1 MQLKLIGGGEHSSLY
16 HYRGHILKAIQKPE
30 ECNQAEEEFAK
41 QKDIY
46 NCFALLRMRDYKN
59 HRLLNQIKQYVV
71 ISEPIAHSAKPLI
84 VNGVTY
90 ACSIEM
96 STLKGLPLSMIQ
108 SIDRQLSRHVTM
120 GYWPKYQQ
128 QDIMLHLSFNN
139 PTESRLLGVK
149 TESLISETNPSR
161 GYFFSRDDAEEWIDS
176 LKVDYQF
183 PLSITELE
191 EMIGFIYGWIFYA
204 CRIIPLDI
212 EITLGLYDGQFKLN
226 VLDFGQTVR
235 LNDANHKYSQWTTT
249 QQQQQPEKLLEKV
262 KQAINEDEYIDLVR
276 DRAAMRGFSLAQ
288 EEFKRLTT
296 LVCDQCGKEAHRI
309 KLTTGQFYCSEEC
322 ENK

>member
-1 MQLKLIGGGEHSSLY
+1 
-16 HYRGHILKAIQKPE
+16 
-30 ECNQAEEEFAK
+30 
-41 QKDIY
+41 
-46 NCFALLRMRDYKN
+46 
-59 HRLLNQIKQYVV
+59 
-71 ISEPIAHSAKPLI
+71 
-84 VNGVTY
+84 
-90 ACSIEM
+90 
-96 STLKGLPLSMIQ
+96 
-108 SIDRQLSRHVTM
+108 
-120 GYWPKYQQ
+120 
-128 QDIMLHLSFNN
+128 
-139 PTESRLLGVK
+139 
-149 TESLISETNPSR
+149 
-161 GYFFSRDDAEEWIDS
+161 
-176 LKVDYQF
+176 VDYQF

-235 LNDANHKYSQWTTT
+235 LNDGNHKYSQWMTTQ